1 MILRAVIEGFTVRL
15 LNKYNTEDM
24 LTIIKTNIL
33 HVSLVPQTL
42 KWLMD
47 AGLNK
52 PYSIE
57 KYYLGC

>member
-24 LTIIKTNIL
+24 LIIKNEYPT